1 MIRIA
6 DTLKTIIITM
16 MMIFNSLSLSGDYLI
31 FLYKIMLSS
40 TKLFKRKFEILKEM
54 KKIGFDSFSL
64 ILLTSF
70 FTGFVTTVQT
80 VHQVSQYAPSNM
92 IGIFIEKTLFSE
104 LIPAI
109 TALTLCGKV
118 GASIAAEVGAMKI
131 SEQLS
136 SFKVLGI
143 SPLDIIYMPKV
154 IAGIIMFP
162 ILTIY
167 ADFIGLISS
176 FFLAKIKYSLSFYI
190 FFYDMKNNFSPIDLW
205 CGLIKSVF
213 FGLIITSISCFL
225 GEKTENGAE
234 GVGKTA
240 TYSVVFSTILILISD
255 FFVAL
260 LIFGEV

>member
-1 MIRIA
+1 MMKQTQLLQKLMI
-6 DTLKTIIITM
+6 TYKLCS
-16 MMIFNSLSLSGDYLI
+16 FLGDYLI
-31 FLYKIMLSS
+31 FLYKIFISS
-40 TKLFKRKFEILKEM
+40 INIFKRKYEILKEM
-54 KKIGFDSFSL
+54 KKIGFDSFFL

-136 SFKVLGI
+136 GFKVLGI

-154 IAGIIMFP
+154 IAGLIMFP

-167 ADFIGLISS
+167 ADFIGLVSS
-176 FFLAKIKYSLSFYI
+176 FLLAKFKYSISFYT
-190 FFYDMKNNFSPIDLW
+190 FFYDMKNNFLAIDLW
-205 CGLIKSVF
+205 CGLIKSLL

-225 GEKTENGAE
+225 GEKTKNGAE

-255 FFVAL
+255 FVVAL
-260 LIFGEV
+260 LIFGGV